1 MEEKEDER
9 EKKLSIRDVDIIL
22 GIILFAFFSWTAY
35 EAIRMS
41 KERIDKGMATL
52 YTAPGLMPFIMS
64 LLILICVV
72 YVIIY
77 AFRHGGRIR
86 TREYFH
92 LFKSSLSDEKTRT
105 TLLVFF
111 LIFVY
116 IFILIGRI
124 PFIPATIIYVL
135 ASYFI
140 FKAGKPL
147 HLIIIGVSFSVGI
160 VYFFYRIV
168 GTYFPAGLFWW

>member
-1 MEEKEDER
+1 MEEKEEKN
-9 EKKLSIRDVDIIL
+9 KKLSMRDMDIIL
-22 GIILFAFFSWTAY
+22 GLVFFGFFGWTAY

-41 KERIDKGMATL
+41 KERMDKGMATI
-52 YTAPGLMPFIMS
+52 YTAPGLMPLIMS
-64 LLILICVV
+64 ILILICVT

-77 AFRHGGRIR
+77 AFKQGGRIR
-86 TREYFH
+86 IKEYLHF
-92 LFKSSLSDEKTRT
+92 FKSSFLDEKTRT
-105 TLLVFF
+105 TLLVF
-111 LIFVY
+111 LSIFVY

-135 ASYFI
+135 ASYYI

-147 HLIIIGVSFSVGI
+147 PLIIIGVTFSVGI
-160 VYFFYRIV
+160 VCFFHSVV